1 VNARIGPAGW
11 RSSYSRGAG
20 CRTRAWPRSKP
31 ARSRPL
37 PPDSLLARHSR
48 PGDHA
53 DCYTIDVPGVV
64 GLEAF
69 VEAFYTSRG
78 FLPERLV
85 LYLVG
90 RGASAADARML
101 ASGGADRFAAW
112 QVEAR
117 AERELLLLD
126 YLGRTRSWLGVEP
139 LPPGGTRLHFGSGII
154 RREGDRTGDRA
165 ERGLFR
171 LLLPFHARYSRLLL
185 SAAARRWRGRESKG
199 G

>member
-1 VNARIGPAGW
+1 VTPIQA
-11 RSSYSRGAG
+11 
-20 CRTRAWPRSKP
+20 
-31 ARSRPL
+31 RPL

-48 PGDHA
+48 AGDHA
-53 DCYTIDVPGVV
+53 DCYTIDVPGAV

-78 FLPERLV
+78 FLPERLF

-101 ASGGADRFAAW
+101 AQGGTACFAAW

-117 AERELLLLD
+117 AERELLLRD
-126 YLGRTRSWLGVEP
+126 YLGRTRSWLYAEP
-139 LPPGGTRLHFGSGII
+139 LPSGGTRLHFGSGII
-154 RREGDRTGDRA
+154 RREGDGAGDRA

-185 SAAARRWRGRESKG
+185 SAAAKGWR
-199 G
+199 